1 MNLREFASRRRH
13 VLRMLDKDSVLLL
26 PTAAEK
32 TRNRDVHFPFRAESD
47 FYYLTGFAEPEALLV
62 LRRGARGMESI
73 LFCRD
78 RDPDKERW
86 DGYRVGPEAAVSQL
100 GFDQA
105 YPIDDLGE
113 ILPGLLEGCERIYCN
128 MGADPE
134 FDAAVLQWVN
144 ELRQKTR
151 QGVQAPSEF
160 VALDPMLHELRL
172 FKSRAELTQMR
183 KAAKITV
190 AAHKRA
196 MRAVHPGM
204 MEYQLEAEYLHEFH
218 SHGARSPAYPS
229 IVAGGNHATILH
241 YIENNDVLNDGD
253 LVLVD
258 AGAELDHYASDV
270 TRTYPVNGQFSSV
283 QRELYDMVLE
293 AQHAAFAKVQPGN
306 HWGDPHDAAVR
317 VLTKGM
323 IQVGLL
329 KGGLAENLK
338 KMSYRRFYMH
348 RTGHW
353 LGMDVHDVGEYQ
365 IDGRWRLLE
374 PGMVLTV
381 EPGLYV
387 SRGERGVKK
396 ALQGIG
402 IRIEDDL
409 VVSKDGYE
417 NLTVGVP
424 TDADEIERWMAA
436 A

>member
-13 VLRMLDKDSVLLL
+13 LLRMLEKDSLLLL
-26 PTAAEK
+26 PTGSEK
-32 TRNRDVHFPFRAESD
+32 VRNRDVHYPFRADSD

-62 LRRGARGMESI
+62 LKRGSRGMNSI
-73 LFCRD
+73 LFCRE
-78 RDPDKERW
+78 RDPEKERW
-86 DGYRVGPEAAVSQL
+86 DGYRLGPDGAVATL

-105 YPIDDLGE
+105 YPTEDLGE
-113 ILPGLLEGCERIYCN
+113 ILPGLLEGCERVYCN
-128 MGADPE
+128 MGVDPE
-134 FDAAVLQWVN
+134 FDGQLLHWVS

-151 QGVQAPSEF
+151 QGVHAPSEF
-160 VALDPMLHELRL
+160 VSLDPLLHEMRL
-172 FKSRAELTQMR
+172 FKSNAELAQMR

-196 MRAVHPGM
+196 MRAVRPGM
-204 MEYQLEAEYLHEFH
+204 AEYQLEAEYLHEFQQQ
-218 SHGARSPAYPS
+218 GARSPAYPS
-229 IVAGGNHATILH
+229 IVAGGHHATILH
-241 YIENNDVLNDGD
+241 YINNNDVLRDGD

-270 TRTYPVNGQFSSV
+270 TRTYPVNGRFSPV
-283 QRELYDMVLE
+283 QRELYDIVLE
-293 AQHAAFAKVQPGN
+293 AQHAAFAQVKPGN
-306 HWGDPHDAAVR
+306 HWNDPHEAALR

-323 IQVGLL
+323 LQIGLL
-329 KGGLAENLK
+329 KGGLSENLK
-338 KMSYRRFYMH
+338 KQSYRRFYMH

-387 SRGERGVKK
+387 AQGERGVKK

-409 VVSKDGYE
+409 VVNKDGHE
-417 NLTVGVP
+417 ILTHGVP

-436 A
+436 